1 MKVAGQKLPT
11 IVLLAFACAIN
22 LSGPVKE
29 ISLIQEPETEVADS
43 LKVKEFCRQEH
54 ASRRL
59 RQKQAHHPLWR
70 KLKPPDT
77 NGQPPGI
84 DRPPVLKIN
93 YYSSSPPLR
102 APPAES

>member
-1 MKVAGQKLPT
+1 MRFAGQKLPT
-11 IVLLAFACAIN
+11 IVLLVFACAIN

-54 ASRRL
+54 AARRL
-59 RQKQAHHPLWR
+59 KQKQAHHPLWR
-70 KLKPPDT
+70 KLKPPGT
-77 NGQPPGI
+77 YRQLPEI
-84 DRPPVLKIN
+84 DRPAVLKIN

-102 APPAES
+102 APPA